1 MKLPVNDKE
10 NREILANILVKDI
23 SIPELKERVLN
34 QLLYA
39 YTHTAQ
45 FIEDYNVYFEETGG
59 HCPFGINGE

>member
-1 MKLPVNDKE
+1 M
-10 NREILANILVKDI
+10 

-45 FIEDYNVYFEETGG
+45 FIEDYNVYYEETGG
-59 HCPFGINGE
+59 HCPFGINGD